1 MIDAPV
7 IDAPVIGAP
16 AAARVINHRI
26 GGAPV
31 ISAHAAARR
40 RIDAPVAGDAAV
52 TRVSVAHIDARVV
65 IGRTL
70 EGDAFMS
77 HPQVITTTGVSVLP
91 TKDAVAVAALRYAI
105 TWYVRSV
112 REACIRP
119 QCRRQRRGVT
129 VSL

>member
-1 MIDAPV
+1 MT
-7 IDAPVIGAP
+7 DAPVIGAP

-40 RIDAPVAGDAAV
+40 IVAPVAGDAAV
-52 TRVSVAHIDARVV
+52 TRASVAHTDARVV